1 MKWKNWIW
9 ALPLTILLLAGCANQ
24 VSQADYI
31 GIDKAKEV
39 ALQAAGVSASD
50 AAFTTAGLDRKD
62 GTDFYA
68 VDFTVDGQSYEYDVD
83 AVTGVIISSS
93 TGQTGPVPSAS
104 GGTSLS
110 DTQTAAG
117 TEGLLTEEEA
127 RAAALTHAGLSE
139 QDVTF
144 VKCRLER
151 EDGRQVYDVEFVTAD
166 YREYDYEID
175 PATGEVLSYD
185 YDAESYVSTSGG
197 SEITREE
204 AQRIALEKVPGA
216 TAEDIYEFSV
226 DYDDGRLEYEGK
238 IFYDGVEYEFE
249 IDGYS
254 GAIRSWEAEPV
265 SNGKRTTSSSSQSA
279 AETAASVS
287 SAQPTAGT
295 SLLTEEEARAAAL
308 THAGLSE
315 QDVTFVKCRLER
327 EDGRQVYDV
336 EFVTADYRE
345 YDYEIDPATGEVLSY
360 DYDAESYV
368 STSGGSEITREEAQ
382 RIALEKVPGATA
394 EDIYEFSVDYDD
406 GRLEYEG
413 KIFYDGV
420 EYEFEIDGYS
430 GAIRSW
436 EAEPTSRR

>member
-1 MKWKNWIW
+1 MTWKNRIW

-166 YREYDYEID
+166 YQEYDYEID

-204 AQRIALEKVPGA
+204 ARRIALERSRGPLPRISMNSAWTMTTAGWSTRARSSMTAWSTSLRSTA
-216 TAEDIYEFSV
+216 TAARSAAGRRSRSPTES
-226 DYDDGRLEYEGK
+226 GRLL
-238 IFYDGVEYEFE
+238 
-249 IDGYS
+249 
-254 GAIRSWEAEPV
+254 P
-265 SNGKRTTSSSSQSA
+265 
-279 AETAASVS
+279 
-287 SAQPTAGT
+287 
-295 SLLTEEEARAAAL
+295 
-308 THAGLSE
+308 
-315 QDVTFVKCRLER
+315 
-327 EDGRQVYDV
+327 
-336 EFVTADYRE
+336 
-345 YDYEIDPATGEVLSY
+345 VLS
-360 DYDAESYV
+360 
-368 STSGGSEITREEAQ
+368 
-382 RIALEKVPGATA
+382 L
-394 EDIYEFSVDYDD
+394 
-406 GRLEYEG
+406 RL
-413 KIFYDGV
+413 KRQLLFP
-420 EYEFEIDGYS
+420 
-430 GAIRSW
+430 AR
-436 EAEPTSRR
+436 SRRPELLFSLRKRPARPP